1 MSLRIP
7 LLILLLLSLSLSLT
21 AQTRRIAH
29 RSHGGSPDTFAALL
43 DDDHGGGPVPNW
55 DRKDEKWNLHPF
67 IAKVRKHYQTE
78 GDKLRKG
85 NKGDETPK
93 AESKDSVHV
102 IIDDII
108 GPLVVPAKEDNQQ
121 PAPQEASLTP
131 ASHDDDQTSGP
142 GLSAASLPEAT
153 PFRLA
158 RRPAEAPTQGNM
170 TLWLFAG
177 ALILTIAPAMYWIT
191 RKVA

>member
-7 LLILLLLSLSLSLT
+7 LLILLLLSMSLSLT

-43 DDDHGGGPVPNW
+43 DDDHGGNPMPNW

-67 IAKVRKHYQTE
+67 IAKVRNHYQTE

-85 NKGDETPK
+85 NKGDDTPK
-93 AESKDSVHV
+93 AESKDSVRV
-102 IIDDII
+102 LIDNIF
-108 GPLVVPAKEDNQQ
+108 GPSVLPTKEDNQQ

-131 ASHDDDQTSGP
+131 ASQDEDQVSGP
-142 GLSAASLPEAT
+142 SAASLPEIT

-158 RRPAEAPTQGNM
+158 RRPAEVPSQSNM

-177 ALILTIAPAMYWIT
+177 VLILTIAPALYWIT
-191 RKVA
+191 RKVV